1 MIFTGDIA
9 APSRDLAGQLEK
21 ILVRYHSV
29 FGQKRIICNFEGL
42 ISERVTG
49 SDSHPVLC
57 NHPLVPVVLSQGVE
71 PVLCLANNHT
81 LDLPQDFDKSADTFY
96 KANVLFCGAGKT
108 VNETY
113 DPLRF
118 TESGKRLV
126 LINACWDF
134 LLYKQK
140 NPSQGV
146 FVAELDE
153 DRLINEVFSI
163 KKSDENAVVILFLH
177 WSLDLEI
184 LPFPL
189 YRTLSHALIDAGADL
204 IIGSHSHCV
213 QGGEKYRDKYILYG
227 LGNFFM
233 PGGIF
238 AGGKIRY
245 PEFARTGLVF
255 EWDPVQNDGI
265 CHWFESQDS
274 QSGHDLLYK
283 RSERFEDSVILKQYS
298 PYQNMSDKD
307 YLQYFRANRRKRF
320 LIPIYKNHKSK
331 VQNRFKSLF
340 LKNRA
345 RFAYLLAR
353 LNLIKWQN

>member
-1 MIFTGDIA
+1 LIFTGDIA
-9 APSRDLAGQLEK
+9 APSQCLARQLGNV
-21 ILVRYHSV
+21 LSRYQSV
-29 FGQKRIICNFEGL
+29 FEQKRIICNFEGL
-42 ISERVTG
+42 ISNRVSS
-49 SDSHPVLC
+49 SDTHPVLY
-57 NHPLVPVVLSQGVE
+57 NHPLVLDVLSQGVE

-81 LDLPQDFDKSADTFY
+81 LDLPEEYEDSVESFR
-96 KANVLFCGAGKT
+96 KANVLYCGAGRSAKDSSEHLT
-108 VNETY
+108 
-113 DPLRF
+113 F
-118 TESGKRLV
+118 FESGKKFI

-134 LLYKQK
+134 LLYKQS
-140 NPSQGV
+140 NPSKGV
-146 FVAELDE
+146 FVAEIDEEKLINDVFKIKKADE
-153 DRLINEVFSI
+153 DSF
-163 KKSDENAVVILFLH
+163 VILFFH

-213 QGGEKYRDKYILYG
+213 QGAEKYRDKYILYG

-238 AGGKIRY
+238 AGGNIRY
-245 PEFARTGLVF
+245 PDFARTGLVF
-255 EWDPVQNDGI
+255 EWDPVQNNGI

-274 QSGHDLLYK
+274 QTGHELLYR

-298 PYQNMSDKD
+298 PYQNMTDKE
-307 YLQYFRANRRKRF
+307 YLKYFKANRRKRLF
-320 LIPIYKNHKSK
+320 IPIYKNHRSR
-331 VQNRFKSLF
+331 VQNRLKTLF

>member
-1 MIFTGDIA
+1 MIFLGDIA
-9 APSRDLAGQLEK
+9 APDKATSESLAFLLSRHCK
-21 ILVRYHSV
+21 I
-29 FGQKRIICNFEGL
+29 FDNKRLICNFEGL
-42 ISERVTG
+42 ISDREPLNDTR
-49 SDSHPVLC
+49 PILF
-57 NHPLVPVVLSQGVE
+57 NHSSVPGTLNRGIA
-71 PVLCLANNHT
+71 PVLCLANNHI
-81 LDLPQDFDKSADTFY
+81 LDLPDNFDLTIRLINSEGAQY
-96 KANVLFCGAGKT
+96 CGAGRSAKEASDHLT
-108 VNETY
+108 FFENG
-113 DPLRF
+113 R
-118 TESGKRLV
+118 KAV

-134 LLYKQK
+134 LLYNHK
-140 NPSQGV
+140 NPSAGV
-146 FVAELDE
+146 YVEEMDE
-153 DRLINEVFSI
+153 NRLISTISTLRQIDLDTSI
-163 KKSDENAVVILFLH
+163 ITYLH
-177 WSLDLEI
+177 WNLDLET
-184 LPFPL
+184 LPFPMYGRL
-189 YRTLSHALIDAGADL
+189 ARALIDAGADL

-245 PEFARTGLVF
+245 PEFARTELVF
-255 EWDPVQNDGI
+255 EWDPVQNNGI

-320 LIPIYKNHKSK
+320 LIPIYKNHKSRIK
-331 VQNRFKSLF
+331 NRLKTLF

>member
-1 MIFTGDIA
+1 LIFTGDIA
-9 APSRDLAGQLEK
+9 APSRNLAGQLGN
-21 ILVRYHSV
+21 IFVRYHSV
-29 FGQKRIICNFEGL
+29 FGQQRIICNFEGL
-42 ISERVTG
+42 ISERFLS

-57 NHPLVPVVLSQGVE
+57 NHPLVPDVLSQGVE

-81 LDLPQDFDKSADTFY
+81 LDLPEEFDNSLDTFR
-96 KANVLFCGAGKT
+96 KSNVLICGAGRSAKD
-108 VNETY
+108 TY
-113 DPLRF
+113 DHLCFP
-118 TESGKRLV
+118 ESGKRII

-134 LLYKQK
+134 LLYKQP

-146 FVAELDE
+146 FVAEIDE
-153 DRLINEVFSI
+153 GRLINDVLRI
-163 KKSDENAVVILFLH
+163 KKLDEQSIVILFFH

-184 LPFPL
+184 LPFPS

-255 EWDPVQNDGI
+255 EWDPLQNNGI

-283 RSERFEDSVILKQYS
+283 RSERFEDSIILKQYS
-298 PYQNMSDKD
+298 PYQNMSDKE
-307 YLQYFRANRRKRF
+307 YLKYFRANRRKRF
-320 LIPIYKNHKSK
+320 FIPIYKNHRSI
-331 VQNRFKSLF
+331 VQNKLKTLF

-353 LNLIKWQN
+353 LNLIKWQS